1 MSMFVVFWI
10 FYSIYDLAFKPD
22 GTQLIVAAGNR
33 VLVGDAL
40 FLYPVLMFC
49 SMMLD
54 VQLKHTVERQ
64 WIFLNRFMTQL
75 MEL

>member
-1 MSMFVVFWI
+1 MTMFVVFGI

-40 FLYPVLMFC
+40 FLYPVLIFC

-54 VQLKHTVERQ
+54 VRLKHPVERQ